1 MKAETA
7 IQMSLLAPLLGAIGI
22 QLAGRKPNLREGVT
36 LVASIVTF
44 CFVWPLCVYVFN
56 HSGDFPN
63 YKLPEWTVC
72 TVVTGVDLAFQVEP
86 LGILY
91 AMVAATLWF
100 PTSLYAIGYMRTP

>member
-22 QLAGRKPNLREGVT
+22 QLAGRKPNLREAVT

-44 CFVWPLCVYVFN
+44 CFVWPLCVYIFN

-72 TVVTGVDLAFQVEP
+72 TVVKGVDLAFRLNHWAGYTPWWRHP
-86 LGILY
+86 L
-91 AMVAATLWF
+91 V
-100 PTSLYAIGYMRTP
+100 PDVSLRHWLHAWTP